1 MSDILQHIRSPASSQ
16 NDPDGNLLELAP
28 WSEDAAVARA
38 QELGIEL
45 SNDHWDVVLFVR
57 DYYRGRGEKAKARE
71 ITKALV
77 EEFAEDG
84 GKKWL
89 YQLFPRGPVTQASHI
104 AGIQVPGG
112 TNDSSFGSTH

>member
-1 MSDILQHIRSPASSQ
+1 MSDILQHIRSPASNQ
-16 NDPDGNLLELAP
+16 NDPDGNLLELVP

-38 QELGIEL
+38 QELGIAL

-89 YQLFPRGPVTQASHI
+89 YQLFPRGPVNQASYI
-104 AGIQVPGG
+104 AGIRVPGDA
-112 TNDSSFGSTH
+112 NDPSFGSTH